1 MELAFLVI
9 GGIFFAAVV
18 LAVYRIVRGPSIL
31 DRMIATDM
39 LVATLI
45 CALAAEMVQHRHLNT
60 LPVLLV
66 LAMTAFL
73 ATVGVSRFV
82 TQQDRSAG
90 PSGAGAASPGGTA
103 YGSGTARAGGA
114 AGKGSAR

>member
-1 MELAFLVI
+1 MLQAAFVVV
-9 GGIFFAAVV
+9 GTIFFAAVV

-45 CALAAEMVQHRHLNT
+45 CALAAEMVQHEHTRT

-73 ATVGVSRFV
+73 ATVGVARYV
-82 TQQDRSAG
+82 TQQDR
-90 PSGAGAASPGGTA
+90 PGG
-103 YGSGTARAGGA
+103 SQEGGA
-114 AGKGSAR
+114 AGDDAAPSDATSGKAAR

>member
-1 MELAFLVI
+1 MLLNAALVLI
-9 GGIFFAAVV
+9 GAVFFAAVA

-31 DRMIATDM
+31 DRMVATDM

-45 CALAAEMVQHRHLNT
+45 CALAAEMVQNDHLNT

-82 TQQDRSAG
+82 TQQDRSG
-90 PSGAGAASPGGTA
+90 GAQPDDGG
-103 YGSGTARAGGA
+103 GSGE
-114 AGKGSAR
+114 GSAR

>member
-1 MELAFLVI
+1 MLNAAFVVI
-9 GGIFFAAVV
+9 GTMFFAAVA
-18 LAVYRIVRGPSIL
+18 LAVFRIVRGPSIL

-45 CALAAEMVQHRHLNT
+45 CALAAEMVQHQHLNT

-82 TQQDRSAG
+82 TQQDRS
-90 PSGAGAASPGGTA
+90 GGRRPEA
-103 YGSGTARAGGA
+103 DGSGE
-114 AGKGSAR
+114 GSAR

>member
-1 MELAFLVI
+1 MTVAFLLI
-9 GGIFFAAVV
+9 GVVFFAAVA

-90 PSGAGAASPGGTA
+90 GQYGAGAGSDGSGASA
-103 YGSGTARAGGA
+103 SGTASGVDTEEGTPR
-114 AGKGSAR
+114 

>member
-1 MELAFLVI
+1 MLNAAFVLV
-9 GGIFFAAVV
+9 GTVFFAAVA

-31 DRMIATDM
+31 DRMVATDM

-45 CALAAEMVQHRHLNT
+45 CALAAEMVQHHHLNT

-73 ATVGVSRFV
+73 ATVGVSRYV
-82 TQQDRSAG
+82 TQQDRSG
-90 PSGAGAASPGGTA
+90 GASPGG
-103 YGSGTARAGGA
+103 GTPAERGGTGEGGA
-114 AGKGSAR
+114 R

>member
-1 MELAFLVI
+1 MLNTAFVVI
-9 GGIFFAAVV
+9 GTIFFAAVA

-45 CALAAEMVQHRHLNT
+45 CALAAEMVQHQHLNT

-82 TQQDRSAG
+82 TQQDRS
-90 PSGAGAASPGGTA
+90 GAGRSEGG
-103 YGSGTARAGGA
+103 GNVSSSSDE
-114 AGKGSAR
+114 GSAR

>member
-1 MELAFLVI
+1 MMLQAAFVVV
-9 GGIFFAAVV
+9 GVIFFAAVV
-18 LAVYRIVRGPSIL
+18 LAVFRIVRGPSIL

-45 CALAAEMVQHRHLNT
+45 CALAAEMVQHEHTRT

-73 ATVGVSRFV
+73 ATVGVARYV
-82 TQQDRSAG
+82 TQQDRPGGPRAEGDAAG
-90 PSGAGAASPGGTA
+90 TAAGADAARDDTT
-103 YGSGTARAGGA
+103 SGTA
-114 AGKGSAR
+114 AR

>member
-1 MELAFLVI
+1 VMLNVTFVVI
-9 GGIFFAAVV
+9 GAVFSAAVA

-31 DRMIATDM
+31 DRMVATDM

-45 CALAAEMVQHRHLNT
+45 CALAAEMVQHGHLNT

-90 PSGAGAASPGGTA
+90 GPPEGGV
-103 YGSGTARAGGA
+103 GRKEGTR
-114 AGKGSAR
+114 

>member
-1 MELAFLVI
+1 MLNAAFVVI
-9 GGIFFAAVV
+9 GTVFFVAVAF
-18 LAVYRIVRGPSIL
+18 AVFRIVRGPSIL
-31 DRMIATDM
+31 DRMVATDM

-45 CALAAEMVQHRHLNT
+45 CALAAEMVQHEHLDT

-82 TQQDRSAG
+82 TQQDRSGGSRAE
-90 PSGAGAASPGGTA
+90 AGASGGTSGGTA
-103 YGSGTARAGGA
+103 GAGSTEGGTE
-114 AGKGSAR
+114 

>member
-1 MELAFLVI
+1 MNLAFILI
-9 GGIFFAAVV
+9 GAVFFAAVA

-45 CALAAEMVQHRHLNT
+45 CALAAEMVQHRHLTT

-82 TQQDRSAG
+82 TQQDRSRGARPEGSAAG
-90 PSGAGAASPGGTA
+90 DDGAGERE
-103 YGSGTARAGGA
+103 AR
-114 AGKGSAR
+114 